1 MRCDWEP
8 TLKSPVETTVG
19 ASAGSP
25 TVPITTLPSFTLKKR
40 KPDPG
45 PIPAGVIPL
54 TLPLSFELCGSI
66 ISPVPAR
73 CSVPGPI
80 FERLPWIAFSDRMD
94 SVVFVSAMLRTLD
107 RLGWVSIV
115 RPGISADGPV

>member
-1 MRCDWEP
+1 M
-8 TLKSPVETTVG
+8 
-19 ASAGSP
+19 
-25 TVPITTLPSFTLKKR
+25 
-40 KPDPG
+40 
-45 PIPAGVIPL
+45 
-54 TLPLSFELCGSI
+54 
-66 ISPVPAR
+66 

-80 FERLPWIAFSDRMD
+80 FERLPWIAFIDRMD